1 MFFHSVALFFL
12 LPFFVSS
19 VRLYS
24 FLWLVFHVKHQP
36 FQACVQIYE
45 CDSLLGRLLF
55 GITWVEQFTF
65 LTCGQKE
72 TCSAKATHAI
82 SIEIRILNLTKAVI
96 VI

>member
-1 MFFHSVALFFL
+1 MVG
-12 LPFFVSS
+12 VSCETPTIPS
-19 VRLYS
+19 
-24 FLWLVFHVKHQP
+24 P
-36 FQACVQIYE
+36 PTDYE
-45 CDSLLGRLLF
+45 RESLLGRLF
-55 GITWVEQFTF
+55 FDITWVEQFTF